1 MASIPVP
8 GMQIERQEDVCD
20 FEACLVNSVSFRIA
34 RTT

>member
-1 MASIPVP
+1 MALISVP
-8 GMQIERQEDVCD
+8 GMQMERQENVCD